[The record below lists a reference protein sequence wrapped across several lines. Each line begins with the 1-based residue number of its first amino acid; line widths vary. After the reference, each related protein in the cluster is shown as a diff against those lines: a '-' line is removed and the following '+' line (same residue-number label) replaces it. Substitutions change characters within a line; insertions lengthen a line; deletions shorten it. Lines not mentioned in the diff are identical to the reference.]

1 MKRQS
6 IPFVLLCF
14 VMLASCR
21 SPRYAYSPSA
31 HNVPVLAKKGDSKLG
46 ILYST
51 SPADDVIDDRS
62 RGIDAQGAIAITDHF
77 AIQGSYFYRWEK
89 TKGGDD
95 SATVRYIRNLGE
107 LGIGYYIPLTPKK
120 NIIFQLFGGAGIGKF
135 SFTDNS
141 KNGFNYHD
149 ADITKIYVQPAFI
162 FRSPGSFSSSLSMRT
177 SLIQF
182 RNIKTSYSY
191 NQLSH
196 YRLDS
201 LSDRAKWFFEPAF
214 TGSFGFKGLPGLRI
228 EFQGSV
234 SLLLTHNRYID
245 YRFSNFSIGTWF
257 DIGKMARGD
266 KR

>member
-1 MKRQS
+1 MKKQT
-6 IPFVLLCF
+6 LLLLSTGLIL
-14 VMLASCR
+14 LASCR

-46 ILYST
+46 VLYST

-62 RGIDAQGAIAITDHF
+62 RGIDAQGAVAITDHF
-77 AIQGSYFYRWEK
+77 AIQGNYFYRWEK
-89 TKGGDD
+89 TRGGDD
-95 SATVRYIRNLGE
+95 SATVRYIRNMGE
-107 LGIGYYIPLTPKK
+107 FGIGYYIPLTPKK
-120 NIIFQLFGGAGIGKF
+120 NIIFQLFGGGGIGKY

-149 ADITKIYVQPAFI
+149 ADITKIYLQPAFI
-162 FRSPGSFSSSLSMRT
+162 FRSPGSFSTSLSMRT
-177 SLIQF
+177 SMIQF
-182 RNIKTSYSY
+182 RNIKTSYSS
-191 NQLSH
+191 NLLSD

-214 TGSFGFKGLPGLRI
+214 TGSFGFKGLPGFRI
-228 EFQGSV
+228 EFQAGL

-245 YRFSNFSIGTWF
+245 YRYSNFSIGTWF
-257 DIGKMARGD
+257 DIGEMARG